1 MLDRLSEVTF
11 SSFLHLSDNESSDL
25 TGRVLLS
32 SGFEPGIT
40 VRVLDDFERNIVEIG
55 LDFCVREFSTDETL
69 GGEEGVL
76 HSLSRLSIM

>member
-32 SGFEPGIT
+32 SGLEPGIS
-40 VRVLDDFERNIVEIG
+40 VRVLDDFKRNIVEIG

-69 GGEEGVL
+69 GGKEGVL
-76 HSLSRLSIM
+76 HSLSKMSIM